1 MMRQSKNIGIF
12 SIIVIKIQ
20 KIFLMFIWKVRSLC
34 GNIWAARWENVPS
47 DMYSV
52 KTQISRH
59 IRAVWSDLCCQHEE
73 ILHHVPS
80 EDSDQ
85 TASVCRLIWIF
96 DGCTCSKVCLL
107 TWLMRLNVG
116 KGSILHKWIMKAQT
130 ILVWLGSSLPV
141 CRISVSCRIYLYKNR
156 LDRLCRF
163 TGWSGLP
170 LFTNS
175 IRALFSWHTAF
186 WVRSHWVGY
195 IGKDEQ
201 FSLLPY
207 YKLII
212 VKEKWGIRAFINSK
226 GPGKFTKPCNMLP
239 DKYLCSFI

>member
-1 MMRQSKNIGIF
+1 MSC
-12 SIIVIKIQ
+12 
-20 KIFLMFIWKVRSLC
+20 KVRKC
-34 GNIWAARWENVPS
+34 
-47 DMYSV
+47 
-52 KTQISRH
+52 TFRH
-59 IRAVWSDLCCQHEE
+59 VL
-73 ILHHVPS
+73 S
-80 EDSDQ
+80 EDSNQ
-85 TASVCRLIWIF
+85 QAHPCCLIRSLLSAWRNSASRAQWRFWSACISVQADLNLRWVHMF
-96 DGCTCSKVCLL
+96 KGML
-107 TWLMRLNVG
+107 TDVAHEVKCG
-116 KGSILHKWIMKAQT
+116 EKSILHKWIMKAQT

-141 CRISVSCRIYLYKNR
+141 RRISVSCRIYLYKNR

-226 GPGKFTKPCNMLP
+226 GPGKFTNPCNMLP
-239 DKYLCSFI
+239 DKYLCSFV